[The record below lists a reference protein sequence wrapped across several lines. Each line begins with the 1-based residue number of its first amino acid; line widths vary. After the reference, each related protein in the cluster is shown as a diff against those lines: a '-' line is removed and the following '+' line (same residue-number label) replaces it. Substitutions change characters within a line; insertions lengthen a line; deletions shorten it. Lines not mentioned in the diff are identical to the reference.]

1 MYNKF
6 FGLTEKPFEVTPD
19 PKFLYMTRA
28 YQEILSALIY
38 GIHERRGFIAI
49 VGEVGT
55 GKTMMINALLDRL
68 EHHTKV
74 AFIFNSDLTFQ
85 QMLTMALCDLGLAN
99 ADEKLSKVEAI
110 QRLNDYAI
118 AQLEKGGNVVIIIDE
133 AQSLNHK
140 TMENLRMLSNLET
153 RKHKLVQIILSG
165 QPELD
170 TKLNLPDWRQLVQR
184 ISLKRYSMNLS
195 EPDSYGY
202 IQHRLE
208 VAGYRGAPLFS
219 PEALQMIWEYSEGI
233 PRKINILCDNAL
245 LIGYGLEE
253 KTIGAEIIAEAI
265 RDLSWSPFLD
275 NPGSPYARAGNTHPI
290 LLEQAA
296 PAAQTQPAAQP
307 AETLLPPAAEIQS
320 PNGHKF
326 ADPDAVELKI
336 SPTDGHQTPLVVDLQ
351 ALAWEHSAKP
361 QGIEIQSPDE
371 VPGHG
376 DVFVHQGILKNMA
389 NRIRFSLIA
398 GILLLLCFIIG
409 AWLLFVKSEISLGQY
424 VFSSQEMVRTEATEL
439 LNHLPDRTT
448 GQTEPQMVEDPKASL
463 KNVPQAKMR

>member
-1 MYNKF
+1 MYNAY
-6 FGLTEKPFEVTPD
+6 FGFNEKPFEVTPD

-170 TKLNLPDWRQLVQR
+170 AKLNLPEWRQLVQR

-195 EPDSYGY
+195 EQESYGY
-202 IQHRLE
+202 IQHRLD
-208 VAGYRGAPLFS
+208 VAGYGGAPLFS
-219 PEALQMIWEYSEGI
+219 PEALQMIWQYSEGI

-245 LIGYGLEE
+245 LIGYGIEQKE
-253 KTIGAEIIAEAI
+253 INKEIIQEAI
-265 RDLSWSPFLD
+265 KDLSWSPFLD
-275 NPGSPYARAGNTHPI
+275 TPGSPYALPGNARSFAVK
-290 LLEQAA
+290 Q
-296 PAAQTQPAAQP
+296 
-307 AETLLPPAAEIQS
+307 
-320 PNGHKF
+320 
-326 ADPDAVELKI
+326 ADPAVPLQLAAKPEKPE
-336 SPTDGHQTPLVVDLQ
+336 SPLGAEFQAPHVRTSIDSEETGRAKPLAQDLQ
-351 ALAWEHSAKP
+351 PSSGKDSFSPE
-361 QGIEIQSPDE
+361 GIEIQSPDE
-371 VPGHG
+371 IH
-376 DVFVHQGILKNMA
+376 VHENIVAPQGVLRNTV
-389 NRIRFSLIA
+389 NPIRLSLIA
-398 GILLLLCFIIG
+398 GILLLLSLIIG
-409 AWLLFVKSEISLGQY
+409 AWFLFTRSEFNFGQY
-424 VFSSQEMVRTEATEL
+424 LFSSRQMVRTEATEL
-439 LNHLPDRTT
+439 LNSLPDRTG
-448 GQTEPQMVEDPKASL
+448 GQAESRMVEDWQTLLTNGS
-463 KNVPQAKMR
+463 QARMR